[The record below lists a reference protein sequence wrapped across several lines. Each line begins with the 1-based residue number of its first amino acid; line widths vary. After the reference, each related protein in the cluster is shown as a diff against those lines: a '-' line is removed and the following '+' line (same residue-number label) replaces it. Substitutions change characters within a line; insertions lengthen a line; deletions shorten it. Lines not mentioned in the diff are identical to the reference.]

1 MEVTPSTNGH
11 AARVEPKKA
20 DRVYL
25 AHETPRML
33 ALEGVPLASFGR
45 RAGALALD
53 IVAIS
58 VAFVAIAFPVATL
71 WDRFHPGHI
80 TNLTFAPL
88 GTDESRNW
96 YSILVFGA
104 YISLS
109 LYLTNGWTIGKRLL
123 GIRVVSTAH
132 ERLTLWQSIE
142 RAFGYAV
149 SAAQLGIGF
158 LQYFFSRNCRTT
170 HDRIA
175 ETIVVDARHKPR
187 TAAPA

>member
-1 MEVTPSTNGH
+1 VEVTSSAASQRPS
-11 AARVEPKKA
+11 VEPGKSEH
-20 DRVYL
+20 VYH

-53 IVAIS
+53 VIALS
-58 VAFVAIAFPVATL
+58 VAFLAVAYPVATL
-71 WDRFHPGHI
+71 WDRFHPGHA
-80 TNLTFAPL
+80 TQLTFAPL
-88 GTDESRNW
+88 GSDESRNW

-109 LYLTNGWTIGKRLL
+109 LYLSNGWTIGKRLL

-132 ERLTLWQSIE
+132 EKMTLWQSIE
-142 RAFGYAV
+142 RAFGYGV
-149 SAAQLGIGF
+149 SAAQFGIGF

-170 HDRIA
+170 HDRMA
-175 ETIVVDARHKPR
+175 ETIVIDARHEGR
-187 TAAPA
+187 TTPSP